1 MNIFLTLISL
11 SFTSIIWSQS
21 LTERYITPV
30 EVPSHVERYN
40 VDYKLVD
47 ESVIVSDS
55 SILNQIDLDGFEY
68 MRSET
73 QNVTV
78 HDSVTNLDII
88 LFYKKKTKT
97 TNNNLNTIE
106 Q

>member
-30 EVPSHVERYN
+30 EVPTHIERYN

-55 SILNQIDLDGFEY
+55 SILNQIDLDGLDPL
-68 MRSET
+68 RSEFD
-73 QNVTV
+73 NVVV
-78 HDSVTNLDII
+78 HDVVTNLEVI
-88 LFYKKKTKT
+88 LFYKRKTKI
-97 TNNNLNTIE
+97 TNVLLNTTE